1 MHLSDAVS
9 ILADTTGASRG
20 RFEIVA
26 RRLQEASM
34 LPKSEGGSNRPTI
47 QIEHA
52 ILILLGHLSGAAYAD
67 LAATVSR
74 LVSYRSDGERG
85 EGEALPFI
93 TRMLSA
99 LVDLD
104 MGLKG
109 KFAYHSAISVVSGD
123 RPAIV
128 VRVSTNEEDPLEL
141 VFTPGGEHWQPHLC
155 GDIVETRTLPGRVL
169 FRISHGIRS
178 LFPPKIEHRTFPVEV
193 AA

>member
-9 ILADTTGASRG
+9 ILADTTGASHG
-20 RFEIVA
+20 RFETVA
-26 RRLQEASM
+26 RRLQEAGM

-47 QIEHA
+47 KIEHA
-52 ILILLGHLSGAAYAD
+52 IMILLGHLSGASYGD
-67 LAATVSR
+67 VSATVAR
-74 LVSYRSDGERG
+74 LVTYQNESEHG
-85 EGEALPFI
+85 EGDALKFI

-99 LVDLD
+99 LVALD
-104 MGLKG
+104 TGLKG

-128 VRVSTNEEDPLEL
+128 IRISTNDDDPLEL
-141 VFTPGGEHWQPHLC
+141 AFTPGGEQWQPHLC

-169 FRISHGIRS
+169 FRISHAIRS
-178 LFPPKIEHRTFPVEV
+178 LLPPALEHRTYPFEV